1 MLRHLLAEPG
11 ERIAQVSGCPRTR
24 CGALAFLPRPRR
36 TVACRDHLG
45 EQGASTVTSNSSW
58 HPAPRR
64 TPIRALS

>member
-11 ERIAQVSGCPRTR
+11 ERIAQLFGCPRTR
-24 CGALAFLPRPRR
+24 CGAPASFPRPRPRR
-36 TVACRDHLG
+36 TVACRD
-45 EQGASTVTSNSSW
+45 QGASTVTSNSSW